1 MVSFSL
7 FTDSQRSLHK
17 ARGGLALAVALAL
30 VAWPS
35 QPDAMSLG
43 RSRGAAVL
51 GRSMD
56 VTALV
61 GMEAQEPTPEAGC
74 FSAEVFYGETRI
86 SPQNV
91 TITPVRTSPSEL
103 ALRVRSSMLIDEPFV
118 TLYMRITCSQ
128 NLARKYVLLADS
140 PSEQAPA
147 VQSALPLISSQGPSP
162 AGTPSP
168 MTANK
173 SAGSS
178 ASSAA
183 DKSAAFQA
191 KKEQAAARAE
201 QRQASRAALQES
213 RAAVQESRSQQQKSS
228 TTQPV
233 AAPAESRARKP
244 AVPAAPVAALPR
256 LKVDLLDLTSVRE
269 PSLRFSTELLTQPS
283 SDPQA
288 RTVAAALWRAIN
300 KSPDDLLRDS
310 MRLQTIEAEVSTMA
324 DMSKR
329 QTQELT
335 VLRSNLQQ
343 AQTARYANPF
353 IYAMGALA
361 LAALAFAAWSW
372 RRRSDSSQ
380 PWWGNVHKFDE
391 AEAVKQSNASL
402 LQASSE
408 DLGLPPKRK
417 FAPPHGAVKPSSNPG
432 VSLGAANA
440 LLPAG
445 GAPFDVS
452 AELVSNAQ
460 NVSRSVNTEEL
471 FDIQQQADFF
481 MSLGQHS
488 QAIDILQNHI
498 SDNVGTSALAYL
510 DLFDIYHKIGQREDF
525 ETLRDEFN
533 RVFNTQVPQFDAYG
547 SDSRGLEEYGAAMAR
562 IQALWPNPKVL
573 SVIEESIF
581 RSPELDARPFDLL
594 AYREL
599 MLLYAIAKDVSV
611 YDSQS
616 GELSANV
623 GLEPFA
629 AQRNAALVS
638 GNAPLS
644 TSRSASDDFAT
655 QIQPLSAGFG
665 DSSLFNVTSPDIKS
679 SDMTAMRN
687 AMPPVDAPGVD
698 IDLEMFDNEAP
709 SAVLLAS
716 ASDTQAADKKPS
728 DSKSIDFDEH
738 VSGFDLLPK
747 SSL

>member
-1 MVSFSL
+1 MNDFLPAQPMS
-7 FTDSQRSLHK
+7 RSLHK
-17 ARGGLALAVALAL
+17 VRGTLALAVALAL
-30 VAWPS
+30 VAWPT
-35 QPDAMSLG
+35 QPEAMSLG

-51 GRSMD
+51 GRTMD

-61 GMEAQEPTPEAGC
+61 TMESQEPTPEVGC

-103 ALRVRSSMLIDEPFV
+103 ALRVRSSTLIDEPFV
-118 TLYMRITCSQ
+118 TLYLRVTCSQ

-140 PSEQAPA
+140 PSEPASA
-147 VQSALPLISSQGPSP
+147 VQSALPLTSSQTLAP
-162 AGTPSP
+162 AGTAAATGPSTRVP
-168 MTANK
+168 
-173 SAGSS
+173 S
-178 ASSAA
+178 
-183 DKSAAFQA
+183 DKNAVSEAKQA
-191 KKEQAAARAE
+191 RAAARAE
-201 QRQASRAALQES
+201 KKAAQAALQAS
-213 RAAVQESRSQQQKSS
+213 TGQAVEKASPSQAVEKVSP
-228 TTQPV
+228 PV
-233 AAPAESRARKP
+233 RARKP
-244 AVPAAPVAALPR
+244 AVLAGPVAALPR

-269 PSLRFSTELLTQPS
+269 PSLRSSTELLTQPS

-300 KSPDDLLRDS
+300 KSPDDLVRDGV
-310 MRLQTIEAEVSTMA
+310 RLQSIEAEVRTMA
-324 DMSKR
+324 DVSKQ

-335 VLRSNLQQ
+335 VLRSDLQQ
-343 AQTARYANPF
+343 AKSARYANPF
-353 IYAMGALA
+353 MYALGALT
-361 LAALAFAAWSW
+361 LAALAFAAWAW
-372 RRRSDSSQ
+372 RRRGDASKPQ

-391 AEAVKQSNASL
+391 AAAVKQSNASL
-402 LQASSE
+402 LEASSE

-417 FAPPHGAVKPSSNPG
+417 PVVPYGASKPSSNPG
-432 VSLGAANA
+432 VSFGAANA
-440 LLPAG
+440 LSQTG
-445 GAPFDVS
+445 GASFDGS
-452 AELVSNAQ
+452 ADLVSSAPGA
-460 NVSRSVNTEEL
+460 SRSVNTEEL

-510 DLFDIYHKIGQREDF
+510 DLFDIYHKIDQREDF
-525 ETLRDEFN
+525 EALRDEFN
-533 RVFNTQVPQFDAYG
+533 RVFNAQVPQFDNYG
-547 SDSRGLEEYGAAMAR
+547 SESRGLEEYGAAIER

-581 RSPELDARPFDLL
+581 RSPELDAKPFDLL

-599 MLLYAIAKDVSV
+599 MLLYAIAKDVSL

-616 GELSANV
+616 DGLSASV
-623 GLEPFA
+623 GLDPYMNDRA
-629 AQRNAALVS
+629 AGMPS

-644 TSRSASDDFAT
+644 TSRRSGDDSFT
-655 QIQPLSAGFG
+655 LIQPLSAGFG
-665 DSSLFNVTSPDIKS
+665 DSSLFNVTLPGIKP
-679 SDMTAMRN
+679 SDMAAMRN
-687 AMPPVDAPGVD
+687 AMPPVGAPSVD

-709 SAVLLAS
+709 SAVLPTSSDNTKTAS
-716 ASDTQAADKKPS
+716 ARPV

>member
-1 MVSFSL
+1 MTRFLLS
-7 FTDSQRSLHK
+7 TDSPISLHK
-17 ARGGLALAVALAL
+17 ARSGLALAVALAL
-30 VAWPS
+30 VAWPT

-51 GRSMD
+51 GRAMD
-56 VTALV
+56 ITALV
-61 GMEAQEPTPEAGC
+61 GMESQEPTPEVGC

-91 TITPVRTSPSEL
+91 TITPVRNSPSEL
-103 ALRVRSSMLIDEPFV
+103 ALRVRSSNLIDEPFV
-118 TLYMRITCSQ
+118 TLYLRITCSQ

-147 VQSALPLISSQGPSP
+147 VQSVLPLTSSQTLAP
-162 AGTPSP
+162 AGTPSGAAAGTP
-168 MTANK
+168 KARAPSDKNAGLDAKQARATARAEK
-173 SAGSS
+173 KALQ
-178 ASSAA
+178 AA
-183 DKSAAFQA
+183 
-191 KKEQAAARAE
+191 EQAAASQTAE
-201 QRQASRAALQES
+201 KTAPSQAAEK
-213 RAAVQESRSQQQKSS
+213 AVPSQN
-228 TTQPV
+228 V
-233 AAPAESRARKP
+233 RVRKP
-244 AVPAAPVAALPR
+244 AVQTAPAASPR
-256 LKVDLLDLTSVRE
+256 LKVDLIDLTSVRE
-269 PSLRFSTELLTQPS
+269 PTLRSSTELLSQPS

-300 KSPDDLLRDS
+300 KSPDDLVRDGV
-310 MRLQTIEAEVSTMA
+310 RLQSIEAEVRAMA
-324 DMSKR
+324 DVSKQ

-335 VLRSNLQQ
+335 VLRSDLQQ

-353 IYAMGALA
+353 MYALGALT
-361 LAALAFAAWSW
+361 LAAIAFAAWAW
-372 RRRSDSSQ
+372 RRRGDASKPQ
-380 PWWGNVHKFDE
+380 PWWGNVYKFDE
-391 AEAVKQSNASL
+391 AAAVKQSNASL
-402 LQASSE
+402 LEASSE

-417 FAPPHGAVKPSSNPG
+417 PVVPYGATKPSSNPG
-432 VSLGAANA
+432 VSFGAANA
-440 LLPAG
+440 LAQAG
-445 GAPFDVS
+445 GASFDGS
-452 AELVSNAQ
+452 AELVSNAAGA
-460 NVSRSVNTEEL
+460 SRSVNTEEL

-510 DLFDIYHKIGQREDF
+510 DLFDIYHKIDQRDDF
-525 ETLRDEFN
+525 EALRDEFN

-547 SDSRGLEEYGAAMAR
+547 SDSRGLEEYGAAIER

-581 RSPELDARPFDLL
+581 RSPELDAKPFELL

-599 MLLYAIAKDVSV
+599 MLLYAIAKDVSL

-616 GELSANV
+616 DELSANV

-629 AQRNAALVS
+629 GQRYGGAAS

-644 TSRSASDDFAT
+644 TSRASADDFST
-655 QIQPLSAGFG
+655 QIQPLSAGFA
-665 DSSLFNVTSPDIKS
+665 DSSLFNVTLPGIKP

-687 AMPPVDAPGVD
+687 AMPPVDALGVD
-698 IDLEMFDNEAP
+698 IDLELFDNEAP
-709 SAVLLAS
+709 SAVLPAS
-716 ASDTQAADKKPS
+716 SETTKTASTRPG
-728 DSKSIDFDEH
+728 DSKSIDFDDN
-738 VSGFDLLPK
+738 VSGYDLLPK

>member
-1 MVSFSL
+1 MARFLSSSNSL
-7 FTDSQRSLHK
+7 PSLHK

-30 VAWPS
+30 VAWPT
-35 QPDAMSLG
+35 QPEAMSLG

-61 GMEAQEPTPEAGC
+61 GMETQEPTPEAGC

-91 TITPVRTSPSEL
+91 TITPVRNSPSEL
-103 ALRVRSSMLIDEPFV
+103 ALRVRSSILIDEPFV

-147 VQSALPLISSQGPSP
+147 VQSALPLTSSQALSP
-162 AGTPSP
+162 AGTPGP
-168 MTANK
+168 ITGNK

-178 ASSAA
+178 VSSAA
-183 DKSAAFQA
+183 DRSAALQA

-201 QRQASRAALQES
+201 QRQASRAALLES

-228 TTQPV
+228 TTQPA

-244 AVPAAPVAALPR
+244 AAPVAASPR

-300 KSPDDLLRDS
+300 KSPDDLVRDG
-310 MRLQTIEAEVSTMA
+310 MRLQSIETEVRTMA
-324 DMSKR
+324 DVSKQ

-335 VLRSNLQQ
+335 MLRSDLQQ
-343 AQTARYANPF
+343 AQAARYANPVM
-353 IYAMGALA
+353 YALGALT
-361 LAALAFAAWSW
+361 LAALAFAAWAW
-372 RRRSDSSQ
+372 RRRGDASKPQ

-391 AEAVKQSNASL
+391 AAAVKQSNASL
-402 LQASSE
+402 LEASSE

-417 FAPPHGAVKPSSNPG
+417 PAVPYGTVKPSFKPG
-432 VSLGAANA
+432 VSFGAANA
-440 LLPAG
+440 LAPAVS
-445 GAPFDVS
+445 APFDVS

-460 NVSRSVNTEEL
+460 GASRSVNTEEL

-510 DLFDIYHKIGQREDF
+510 DLFDIYHKINQREDF
-525 ETLRDEFN
+525 EALRDEFN

-547 SDSRGLEEYGAAMAR
+547 SDSRGLEEYGAAIER

-581 RSPELDARPFDLL
+581 RSPELDAKPFDLL

-629 AQRNAALVS
+629 AQRYADPLS

-644 TSRSASDDFAT
+644 TIRSAGDEFST
-655 QIQPLSAGFG
+655 QIQPLSVGFG
-665 DSSLFNVTSPDIKS
+665 DSSLFNVTLPGIKA
-679 SDMTAMRN
+679 SDMAAMRN

-698 IDLEMFDNEAP
+698 IDLEIFDNEAP
-709 SAVLLAS
+709 SAVLPTSLEA
-716 ASDTQAADKKPS
+716 TKTGNDKPF